1 MAVVIVTRASIPV
14 VEMNKALAM
23 KRKGLILMTGCNPVL
38 WEVLPQAGSAQPC
51 PAPLTGAEV
60 EFPPPKTTN
69 QTNKKKVRNKSPVCP
84 THQHELP
91 VVPIERLEEG

>member
-23 KRKGLILMTGCNPVL
+23 KLKGLILMTGCNPVL
-38 WEVLPQAGSAQPC
+38 WEVLPEPSQALEAGSAQPC

-60 EFPPPKTTN
+60 EFPPPK
-69 QTNKKKVRNKSPVCP
+69 QPNKQKKSKK
-84 THQHELP
+84 
-91 VVPIERLEEG
+91 

>member
-23 KRKGLILMTGCNPVL
+23 KLKGLILMTGCNPVL
-38 WEVLPQAGSAQPC
+38 WEVLPEAGSAQPC

-60 EFPPPKTTN
+60 EFPPPK
-69 QTNKKKVRNKSPVCP
+69 QPNKQKKSKK
-84 THQHELP
+84 
-91 VVPIERLEEG
+91 